1 MYQRHEIGKIGE
13 DIAVRYLQEKE
24 YEIIERNF
32 ECKQGEIDIVARDKE
47 EYVFVE
53 VKTRTNENYG
63 KPREAVDKI
72 KKKHIYKSTE
82 FYIYIHNLENEAI
95 RIDVIEIYN
104 KNKKYILNHIKQA
117 ITEKPYF
124 KSTKNTI

>member
-13 DIAVRYLQEKE
+13 ELAVKYLKGNG

-32 ECKQGEIDIVARDKE
+32 ECKQGEIDIIAKDKE
-47 EYVFVE
+47 KYVFIE

-63 KPREAVDKI
+63 RPKEAVNQV

-82 FYIYIHNLENEAI
+82 CYTYTHNIENEPI
-95 RIDVIEIYN
+95 RIEVIEIY
-104 KNKKYILNHIKQA
+104 KKKEKYILNHIKQA
-117 ITEKPYF
+117 ITDKP
-124 KSTKNTI
+124 KL